1 MGHQKGFAAL
11 AVVGIVASIATL
23 TSNYFGPQGTS
34 LYSSNLSAED
44 MEFVKYTVKYGKS
57 YGTK

>member
-1 MGHQKGFAAL
+1 MRHQKGFAAL